1 LANPPTDQGNSKP
14 PRQRWLRHLGI
25 GAFLFFLV
33 KGIAWLV
40 VAGLAVWGF
49 WG

>member
-1 LANPPTDQGNSKP
+1 MADPPTDKDTAGPSRK
-14 PRQRWLRHLGI
+14 RWLKHLGV
-25 GAFLFFLV
+25 GAFLFFLF